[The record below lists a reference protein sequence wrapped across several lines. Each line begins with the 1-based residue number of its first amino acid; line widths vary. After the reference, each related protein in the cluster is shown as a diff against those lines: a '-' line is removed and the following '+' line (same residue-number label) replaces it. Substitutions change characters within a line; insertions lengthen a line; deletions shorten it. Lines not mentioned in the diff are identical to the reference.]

1 MSDPINTPPTESYV
15 QPAPAAKAVEGEP
28 QAIPWVRRPSPASA
42 MECCICKT
50 LKPWHLFDRKTGK
63 GLCSACYTAGNRL
76 GEKEG

>member
-1 MSDPINTPPTESYV
+1 MSEPISTPPTESYFN
-15 QPAPAAKAVEGEP
+15 PSPAKAEGAP
-28 QAIPWVRRPSPASA
+28 QAISWVQRPSPAFGTQ
-42 MECCICKT
+42 MECSVCKT